1 MLINCSNLIFDG
13 TDNFRRYISFQIHEI
28 RRSIETYK
36 RLPSLIGNHYEE
48 YFSML
53 MVVELD
59 DEFHSLLTP
68 EEDVSINY
76 FHYHHLYDGKPKNY
90 EENLKTAEE
99 KWRSIFIVRRKKEYG
114 INPKKFGLIIK
125 TFRETNKIKKTELA
139 SRIGIDRNTLSS
151 YENGKML
158 PSLLCAYKISKI
170 FDISLDRMIELASYS
185 F

>member
-13 TDNFRRYISFQIHEI
+13 TDNFRRYISFQISEI

-68 EEDVSINY
+68 EEEVSINY
-76 FHYHHLYDGKPKNY
+76 FHYHNSYDGKPKNY

-99 KWRSIFIVRRKKEYG
+99 
-114 INPKKFGLIIK
+114 
-125 TFRETNKIKKTELA
+125 
-139 SRIGIDRNTLSS
+139 
-151 YENGKML
+151 
-158 PSLLCAYKISKI
+158 
-170 FDISLDRMIELASYS
+170 
-185 F
+185 